1 MKTLKKARIILV
13 IMVLLF
19 VVLLLVACSGKDKRV
34 PKVYTYSPG
43 AAFSTN
49 INDPEPRRVLKC
61 VVMFE
66 VIDEDAA
73 TELTDLNFIIRN
85 AVIAELSNLTLL
97 ELTTEKN
104 MDDISQRLVN
114 CVNAVIPSNINL
126 VMRAYFTD
134 FLLS

>member
-1 MKTLKKARIILV
+1 MRKFSKARV
-13 IMVLLF
+13 ISFIMAFLLGA
-19 VVLLLVACSGKDKRV
+19 LLLTACNKNTRV

-66 VIDEDAA
+66 VIDEDAIA
-73 TELTDLNFIIRN
+73 ELTDINFIIRN
-85 AVIAELSNLTLL
+85 AVISELSKLTME
-97 ELTTEKN
+97 ELTTERN
-104 MDDISQRLVN
+104 MDDISQRLVD

-126 VMRAYFTD
+126 VLRAYFTD